1 MKVINCLIILAVSF
15 CMFLK
20 KIYINKV
27 VKSNKLNKSK
37 NLVKKRGN
45 RIIIKRYIRHKF
57 RFGGGYRFDFRT
69 GKLKFFSCKIKYIK
83 NDFKNL
89 VKSFNEEYEESLSSY
104 NITWKQ
110 AEHPTFYHLDKENRR
125 LIKFHKTHSKKIYNE
140 QINSYEK
147 TIYIGKGE
155 DGRREYMTNIQQHK
169 LDDKNVAIAIR
180 DIIAEG
186 EAIDFEIPRLIEQDL
201 VSLGIP
207 IKEIRKSNFNYEID
221 KWSEMLAKWDD

>member
-69 GKLKFFSCKIKYIK
+69 GKLKFFSHKIKYTK
-83 NDFKNL
+83 NEYKNYIVSFKSEN
-89 VKSFNEEYEESLSSY
+89 KNIIEEVY
-104 NITWKQ
+104 NISLKQ
-110 AEHPTFYHLDKENRR
+110 VEHPTFYHLDKGNRR
-125 LIKFHKTHSKKIYNE
+125 LIKFNKTHSKRVYNE
-140 QINSYEK
+140 QTNNYEK
-147 TIYIGKGE
+147 TIYIGKGKG
-155 DGRREYMTNIQQHK
+155 GRREYMTNIQVHFLK
-169 LDDKNVAIAIR
+169 RKDIAIDIF

-186 EAIDFEIPRLIEQDL
+186 KTIDFKIPRIMENDLIK
-201 VSLGIP
+201 LGIP
-207 IKEIRKSNFNYEID
+207 IEEIRISSRTN
-221 KWSEMLAKWDD
+221 EMSK